1 MSSKIEQIADEI
13 GDAVFPPIKHCH
25 ASYKDDRSQSLAG
38 MLMEFALEVKR
49 ASLEGEW

>member
-13 GDAVFPPIKHCH
+13 GDAIFPPVKHAH
-25 ASYKDDRSQSLAG
+25 ASYRNSNSQELAG

-49 ASLEGEW
+49 AATEGEW